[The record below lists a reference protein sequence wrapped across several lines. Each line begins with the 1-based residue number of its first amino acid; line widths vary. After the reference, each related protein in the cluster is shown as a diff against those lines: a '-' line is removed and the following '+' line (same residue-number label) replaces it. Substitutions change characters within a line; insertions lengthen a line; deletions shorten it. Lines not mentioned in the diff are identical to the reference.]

1 VTNPSNYVWGPYGA
15 AGNNGF
21 TYGSGTGLNWSSFQ
35 TLTPEGVNNTPG
47 TMFVPTLSLGSNAI
61 TLAPTMSI
69 FDNSTQEFELDVYG
83 LSGKASGSNHHALE
97 YSSYFGAWTDIL
109 TSGDTDAYFWGVTT
123 NAYDGALWG
132 WTQGGT
138 IYTNEAAT
146 LSGDGTILSQY
157 TWSAGTGI
165 AAGGPIGSAGSLW
178 ATTSGRCSGPPAG
191 PCVEYFVPSGT
202 FPGGAWDQLT
212 TSGAEQITLD
222 PSGGGSDIPP
232 ETLVL
237 AEALYA
243 LGSDGNVRQLT
254 NPSAGAYYWIELSQ
268 NKCIGG
274 GTISFYQIAAKSG
287 YVFGLDPSGTV
298 FYYTST
304 NGCWTQVGSK
314 KDFVAS
320 IATGNDNYTALWA
333 TDTNGQIWTA
343 E

>member
-178 ATTSGRCSGPPAG
+178 GHDFRTVLPVRQRVRALSTSCHREHFPAG
-191 PCVEYFVPSGT
+191 PGINSRRAAQSRLLLILQAAGRTFLLKHLSWQRPYTRSVPMAT
-202 FPGGAWDQLT
+202 F
-212 TSGAEQITLD
+212 
-222 PSGGGSDIPP
+222 GS
-232 ETLVL
+232 
-237 AEALYA
+237 
-243 LGSDGNVRQLT
+243 
-254 NPSAGAYYWIELSQ
+254 
-268 NKCIGG
+268 
-274 GTISFYQIAAKSG
+274 
-287 YVFGLDPSGTV
+287 
-298 FYYTST
+298 
-304 NGCWTQVGSK
+304 
-314 KDFVAS
+314 
-320 IATGNDNYTALWA
+320 
-333 TDTNGQIWTA
+333 
-343 E
+343 